1 MISYGKS
8 TATESVQIAEIHLNS
23 FKGFFLTTL
32 GFSFLKAYYKTCA
45 KSEDAISICAIDD
58 ETGKILGF
66 SVGCYHS
73 KGFNKRLI
81 LSNLIIYSYQ
91 AIIVFFTKPLA
102 LIRIF
107 KNLGK
112 GEGVKKDDSN
122 YAELLSIGVLPDKNG
137 LGIGKNL
144 LMEFE
149 SEVKKKGLH
158 KITLTTDAE
167 ANENVLQFYKKSGYK
182 VFYDFIT
189 YPNRKMFKLIKNI

>member
-1 MISYGKS
+1 MISYRKS
-8 TATESVQIAEIHLNS
+8 RASESVQIAEIHLNS

-45 KSEDAISICAIDD
+45 KSEDAISICAIDND
-58 ETGKILGF
+58 TEKLLGF

-73 KGFNKRLI
+73 SGFNKKLI
-81 LSNLIIYSYQ
+81 LSNLRIYSYQ
-91 AIIVFFTKPLA
+91 AIILLLTKPIA
-102 LIRIF
+102 LVRLF

-112 GEGVKKDDSN
+112 GKDIKNDDGN

-137 LGIGKNL
+137 LGIGKQL
-144 LMEFE
+144 LMQFE

-182 VFYDFIT
+182 VFYDFTT